1 MKKRLKNIGFIFFTA
16 LLIIVFALPDS
27 TILAHAQQTDEE
39 KMVDIVVRY
48 HDTVPNEED
57 LDPAYENVNTL
68 SILPIQTMTV
78 PESAVKEISR
88 QESVKRVSYDP
99 EVTTSE
105 TSRTLTAN
113 DWNNQMIGSFDAWDD
128 GFTGD
133 GVKVAVID
141 TGFAPHPDIT
151 YAGGHSIFDGKGE
164 DALSADPYTND
175 HDGHGT
181 HVAGIIAAAVN
192 SPVRGIAPGVELYG
206 IKVFHKTKGNST
218 SASNLMEGVQWAYEN
233 GMDVIN
239 ISSGYNTDNQEYHD
253 LFKAVVDAG
262 ITVVAASGN
271 KSDANPTI
279 DYPAAYPEVIAVS
292 SVGEDTQ
299 IAHDAMI
306 SPKNELVAPGQSIY
320 GLNTSGGYQTL
331 SGSSQATPH
340 VSGLVAIL
348 KQKYKTLTAG
358 QIRTK
363 LQESAMDLGA
373 DGKDS
378 TYGYGL
384 VQYPSEK
391 EDSADSGEDETGSET
406 PGNSQETPEE
416 NTDNEPSND
425 QDETDTE
432 EETSENQPE
441 TKPDPSEN
449 NPVEEKP
456 EESPETEQPQT
467 EPEQE
472 AGVSVDTVWVR
483 PTEREGMAAL
493 NDEDLAAVADNG
505 SLAVSFDYS
514 MSSLTDLQLSE
525 KQVQEV
531 KARNLTIMVAKPEVE
546 WVIPASN
553 FKQGTATIRVTDNP
567 SMETAQAQT
576 ASSALYQFELFVN
589 GQPVNEMNAEMT
601 YRFFADSATSDQHRL
616 YRWNSTDQ
624 QWSELSST
632 YSKGAFVGTLNQTG
646 ILGIFSPAAFAA
658 ATAEGNETTEEELKE
673 KTEKDPSEA
682 EEDKAEESDKE
693 TEEKVEAEEAD
704 PSDIVEAAEQASS
717 ESASNETETAQAGVS
732 ETTDIPS
739 PLLITGVVALLS
751 FGGGFYFFGKSK

>member
-1 MKKRLKNIGFIFFTA
+1 MKKRLKNIGFIFFIA

-27 TILAHAQQTDEE
+27 TILAHAQQTNEE

-105 TSRTLTAN
+105 TSRTLTAD
-113 DWNNQMIGSFDAWDD
+113 DWNNKMIGSFDAWDE
-128 GFTGD
+128 GFTGE
-133 GVKVAVID
+133 GVNVAVID
-141 TGFAPHPDIT
+141 TGIAPHPDLPNVK
-151 YAGGHSIFDGKGE
+151 GHSIFDGEGE
-164 DALSADPYTND
+164 DALPKDPFTND
-175 HDGHGT
+175 HTGHGT
-181 HVAGIIAAAVN
+181 HVAGIIAAAAG
-192 SPVRGIAPGVELYG
+192 SQARGIAPGVNLYG
-206 IKVFHKTKGNST
+206 VKVFHESKGDST

-271 KSDANPTI
+271 ATPSNQTI

-292 SVGEDTQ
+292 SIGEDTQ

-306 SPKNELVAPGQSIY
+306 SSKNELVAPGQYIY

-340 VSGLVAIL
+340 VTGMAAIL
-348 KQKYKTLTAG
+348 KQQFPDLNAS

-363 LQESAMDLGA
+363 LQKNAMDLGVEGI
-373 DGKDS
+373 DD

-384 VQYPSEK
+384 VQYPSKK

-406 PGNSQETPEE
+406 PEDSQETPEE
-416 NTDNEPSND
+416 NTGNEPSDD

-441 TKPDPSEN
+441 TKPEPSEN

-472 AGVSVDTVWVR
+472 AGVSIDTVWVR

-624 QWSELSST
+624 KWSELSST

-658 ATAEGNETTEEELKE
+658 ATAEGDETTEEEPKE
-673 KTEKDPSEA
+673 ETEKDPSEA
-682 EEDKAEESDKE
+682 EEDKAEELEQADKE
-693 TEEKVEAEEAD
+693 TEEKVEAEEAA
-704 PSDIVEAAEQASS
+704 PSDSD
-717 ESASNETETAQAGVS
+717 ESASNEAETAQAGVS